1 MKDYLLTNIVFVIAV
16 VATLPQLY
24 QSLNTGRT
32 VDFSASSLALNVLA
46 NLLLAI
52 HGFMVADRGLF
63 LIGSWFTIYMAILL
77 GLKQQIF

>member
-32 VDFSASSLALNVLA
+32 VDFSASSLALNVLG
-46 NLLLAI
+46 NLLLAV
-52 HGFMVADRGLF
+52 HGFTLGDRGLF
-63 LIGSWFTIYMAILL
+63 LLGSWFTIYMAILL
-77 GLKQQIF
+77 GLKRQIF